1 MIHTK
6 FLSALFISLICCS
19 AHAQLKVHEDYVG
32 GGHSEGLIVN
42 SSSNFTDPLWNDN
55 SEPINTI
62 NGEGLEGKKTDAA
75 RFLFQAAFGGTQNQ
89 IDELSETLDFEGW
102 IDDQISLPSTN
113 ILNATRQSYE
123 LAKQRD
129 QWLNGGTSDLDYNE
143 VHFQYAWWHSAMTRP
158 DILRQRIAF
167 ALSEIFVISTDSD
180 IRNDG
185 DGVGSY
191 YNMLMGNAFGNFRE
205 LLEDVTYSPAMGIFL
220 SHFQNQKS
228 DEEANIFP
236 DENYARE
243 LMQLFTIGLYELKV
257 NGNLKMDANEN
268 PIQTYFDDDVRNLA
282 KVLTGFGA
290 GSLTEDGIQQ
300 DRPLNFNTSANLLN
314 YTTPMVV
321 YDEYHEDGE
330 KTIFGDKYIPEGQ
343 TGDEDIAMAL
353 DYLFEHPNVGP
364 FIARRLIQ
372 QLIKSNPSPSY
383 INDVANAFNNNGDG
397 IRGDMETVVKT
408 ILLHEEARTC
418 LWLETES
425 NGKLKSPVGR
435 YLQFARHFADKES
448 NDTFWTSGYAF
459 ENETFQ
465 LPLSSPSVFNFYLP
479 DYQPN
484 GEIYNQ
490 GLYAPEFQIYNSVTS
505 LGYANQADTWSRLQ
519 RVFTI
524 FDLEYTVDLFMED
537 LLEAAQSPHVL
548 VNQMDVLLCEGRM
561 SPETRNII
569 TTAIENMNFS
579 SEYLEDRVEF
589 ALYLT
594 LISPDFTIQK

>member
-1 MIHTK
+1 
-6 FLSALFISLICCS
+6 
-19 AHAQLKVHEDYVG
+19 
-32 GGHSEGLIVN
+32 
-42 SSSNFTDPLWNDN
+42 
-55 SEPINTI
+55 
-62 NGEGLEGKKTDAA
+62 
-75 RFLFQAAFGGTQNQ
+75 
-89 IDELSETLDFEGW
+89 
-102 IDDQISLPSTN
+102 
-113 ILNATRQSYE
+113 
-123 LAKQRD
+123 
-129 QWLNGGTSDLDYNE
+129 
-143 VHFQYAWWHSAMTRP
+143 
-158 DILRQRIAF
+158 
-167 ALSEIFVISTDSD
+167 
-180 IRNDG
+180 
-185 DGVGSY
+185 
-191 YNMLMGNAFGNFRE
+191 
-205 LLEDVTYSPAMGIFL
+205 
-220 SHFQNQKS
+220 
-228 DEEANIFP
+228 
-236 DENYARE
+236 
-243 LMQLFTIGLYELKV
+243 
-257 NGNLKMDANEN
+257 
-268 PIQTYFDDDVRNLA
+268 
-282 KVLTGFGA
+282 
-290 GSLTEDGIQQ
+290 
-300 DRPLNFNTSANLLN
+300 
-314 YTTPMVV
+314 
-321 YDEYHEDGE
+321 
-330 KTIFGDKYIPEGQ
+330 
-343 TGDEDIAMAL
+343 MAL

-383 INDVANAFNNNGDG
+383 ITDVANAFNNNGDG

-408 ILLHEEARTC
+408 ILLHDEARTC

>member
-1 MIHTK
+1 
-6 FLSALFISLICCS
+6 
-19 AHAQLKVHEDYVG
+19 
-32 GGHSEGLIVN
+32 
-42 SSSNFTDPLWNDN
+42 
-55 SEPINTI
+55 
-62 NGEGLEGKKTDAA
+62 
-75 RFLFQAAFGGTQNQ
+75 
-89 IDELSETLDFEGW
+89 
-102 IDDQISLPSTN
+102 
-113 ILNATRQSYE
+113 
-123 LAKQRD
+123 
-129 QWLNGGTSDLDYNE
+129 
-143 VHFQYAWWHSAMTRP
+143 
-158 DILRQRIAF
+158 
-167 ALSEIFVISTDSD
+167 
-180 IRNDG
+180 
-185 DGVGSY
+185 
-191 YNMLMGNAFGNFRE
+191 MLMGNAFGNFRE
-205 LLEDVTYSPAMGIFL
+205 LMEDVTYSPAMGIFL

-243 LMQLFTIGLYELKV
+243 LMQLFTIGLYELKM

-268 PIQTYFDDDVRNLA
+268 PIQTYFDNDIRNLA

-290 GSLTEDGIQQ
+290 GSLTEEGIQQ

-314 YTTPMVV
+314 YTTPMAV
-321 YDEYHEDGE
+321 YDEYHENGG
-330 KTIFGDKYIPEGQ
+330 KTILGDKYIPEGQ

-353 DYLFEHPNVGP
+353 DYLFEHSNVGP

-383 INDVANAFNNNGDG
+383 IADVANAFNNNGDG
-397 IRGDMETVVKT
+397 IRGDMETVIKT

-425 NGKLKSPVGR
+425 NGKLKPPVGR

-448 NDTFWTSGYAF
+448 SDTFWTSGF
-459 ENETFQ
+459 TFKNETFH

-479 DYQPN
+479 DFQPN
-484 GEIYNQ
+484 GEINNQ
-490 GLYAPEFQIYNSVTS
+490 GLYAPEFQIYNAVTS

-519 RVFTI
+519 RVFTL
-524 FDLEYTVDLFMED
+524 FDLDYTVDLFMED

-569 TTAIENMNFS
+569 TTAIENMNFG